1 MAAVYSRRT
10 VLAAIDVLDCWNH
23 AQFTEFLVELGPA
36 IYPHI
41 RDEATSLKKRLSD
54 LKIFFD
60 RNPGFVV
67 DGTPLEDVFI
77 ERAVAMLP
85 PEPKQTFE
93 WSRGPRRTDYME
105 AFLRALERD
114 GFVVSEGALRRA
126 LPTEIGLPDAESELV
141 RLLDKH
147 GFEIAKSHL
156 NQAVDAHARANWAGA
171 NGQIRTFI
179 DALLDTIAE
188 RIDAANAVLSTG
200 QPRRIKLAQANFLS
214 TALNEWND
222 QGTGYF
228 NGLIRRLHPEGPHP
242 GLSDEDDSTYRLHVV
257 LLTAKLLM
265 RRFDRGPA

>member
-1 MAAVYSRRT
+1 MAATYSRRT
-10 VLAAIDVLDCWNH
+10 VVAAIDVFSKWYH
-23 AQFTEFLVELGPA
+23 ADLTAFLVELGPQV
-36 IYPHI
+36 YKNI
-41 RDEATSLKKRLSD
+41 REEPTSLSKRLSD
-54 LKIFFD
+54 LKIFVDD
-60 RNPGFVV
+60 RPGFLV
-67 DGTPLEDVFI
+67 DGTSLGVI
-77 ERAVAMLP
+77 VVERAVALLP
-85 PEPKQTFE
+85 PEPEHE
-93 WSRGPRRTDYME
+93 WSRGPQRTPAME
-105 AFLRALERD
+105 AFVRALELD
-114 GFVVSEGALRRA
+114 GYIVSKGALRRA
-126 LPTEIGLPDAESELV
+126 LPTDIGLPETESELV

-147 GFEIAKSHL
+147 GFAIAKSHL

-188 RIDAANAVLSTG
+188 KIDAANAALSTG
-200 QPRRIKLAQANFLS
+200 QPRRIKLAQAGFLS

-257 LLTAKLLM
+257 LLTATLLM